1 MKLIDVLRQECVV
14 AGVQSRNKKDA
25 IREVVQVAKRSLILK
40 DVDEKEILLGLEKR
54 EALGSTGFGRGI
66 AIPHCRLKSVSEFV
80 VGIITVPDG
89 IDFDAL
95 DGEKV
100 NLIVFIIAPEI
111 ESNAHIRLLSAISQT
126 LLSPGAVKEIL
137 AQRTPEG
144 LYESFLRYTRADIDT
159 KGQIKHSLLHI
170 FIQKENIFRDI
181 LQILTATDSSSLVV
195 LDAHNTGVYLAKI
208 PLFADLWRDQQ
219 GKFSKIIVAVIEKG
233 LVNEAIRRIETVTG
247 NLNEHN
253 GVMVTVQEIPYVAG
267 SLSMQI

>member
-100 NLIVFIIAPEI
+100 NLIVFIIAP
-111 ESNAHIRLLSAISQT
+111 
-126 LLSPGAVKEIL
+126 VKEIL